1 MNLHTGHIELFVK
14 NPLASMEFYK
24 DVLEFEVLAIQ
35 HTNYVWIIKDTLEIL
50 LRPGGTDYE
59 SPTYSQAGVGLVFYT
74 DNLEKT
80 AHELETRGV
89 VFCGTVDTEKCLT
102 FKDSDGNWF
111 QLVNPN
117 DH

>member
-14 NPLASMEFYK
+14 DPLSSLEFYR

-35 HTNYVWIIKDTLEIL
+35 HTNYVWIQKDTVEIL
-50 LRPGGTDYE
+50 LRPGTNDYE
-59 SPTYSQAGVGLVFYT
+59 SPTYVLSRVGFVFYT

-80 AHELETRGV
+80 TAELAARGV
-89 VFCGTVDTEKCLT
+89 VFCGTVDSEKCLS

>member
-14 NPLASMEFYK
+14 DPISSLAFYK
-24 DVLEFEVLAIQ
+24 DILEFELIAVQ
-35 HTNYVWIIKDTLEIL
+35 HTNFIWICKDSVEIL
-50 LRPGGTDYE
+50 LRPGSNDYE
-59 SPTYSQAGVGLVFYT
+59 SPTYSKARVGLVFYT

-80 AHELETRGV
+80 AGELAARGV
-89 VFCGTVDTEKCLT
+89 VICGTVDSEKCLT
-102 FKDSDGNWF
+102 FKDPDGNWF

>member
-1 MNLHTGHIELFVK
+1 MNLHTGHIELFV
-14 NPLASMEFYK
+14 NDPLASLKFYK
-24 DVLEFEVLAIQ
+24 DILEFEVLAIQ
-35 HTNYVWIIKDTLEIL
+35 HTNYVWINKDTVEIL
-50 LRPGGTDYE
+50 LRPGSNTDE
-59 SPTYSQAGVGLVFYT
+59 SPTYSKARFGLVFYT

-80 AHELETRGV
+80 AKELAARGV

-102 FKDSDGNWF
+102 FKDPDGNWF